1 MNRRIIMTERPTVEH
16 AKDPRRYFWSGG
28 ANRTMDCHY
37 LQWRIE
43 GLEALNAD
51 LVAALVAVEW
61 VCDAGLWYC
70 PCCKQQRTKGHKT
83 NCQLAAALA
92 KAKGE

>member
-1 MNRRIIMTERPTVEH
+1 MTERPTVEH

-51 LVAALVAVEW
+51 LVAALKAVEW
-61 VCDAGLWYC
+61 QYVAGSQNGSFC
-70 PCCKQQRTKGHKT
+70 PSCWASKTLGHAPK
-83 NCQLAAALA
+83 CQLAAALA